1 MTYAEQILKMAYSNN
16 GVVTSAQVTTAGI
29 LRENLRALVG
39 KGLLERSERGVYIVP
54 TVFND
59 EMYNLQMRYKRGI
72 FSHDTALFLLDLTD
86 RTPIKYSMTFPL
98 AYNTQK
104 LKAENVTCYRT
115 KEALYDLGIID
126 KKSPGGNPIRCYN
139 AERTL
144 CEMLKKRSNAD
155 IQIVADAFKR
165 YARQN
170 KQDIPLLS
178 SFGKLFRVEKKLR
191 AYLEVLL

>member
-1 MTYAEQILKMAYSNN
+1 
-16 GVVTSAQVTTAGI
+16 
-29 LRENLRALVG
+29 
-39 KGLLERSERGVYIVP
+39 
-54 TVFND
+54 
-59 EMYNLQMRYKRGI
+59 MYNLQMRYKRGI

-86 RTPIKYSMTFPL
+86 RTPVKYSMTFPL

-104 LKAENVTCYRT
+104 LKSENVTFYRT
-115 KEALYDLGIID
+115 KEAFYELGIID
-126 KKSPGGNPIRCYN
+126 KKSHGGNPIRCYN

-155 IQIVADAFKR
+155 IQIVTDAFKR